1 MGKYELSIY
10 DIFEKVGKQLNIS
23 TKSKSFKNEKG
34 LVYLIS
40 TVGSYKNMSHKLKY
54 YVLLDEIH
62 ICELDSQN
70 REKTYQ
76 KFLVERLDDNTEFKL
91 LQI

>member
-1 MGKYELSIY
+1 MKKELSMY
-10 DIFEKVGKQLNIS
+10 DIFKKVGEQLNIS

-34 LVYLIS
+34 LIYLIS
-40 TVGSYKNMSHKLKY
+40 TIGSYKNMSHKLKF

-70 REKTYQ
+70 KEKVYQ
-76 KFLVERLDDNTEFKL
+76 KFLVERLDNNTKFKL